1 MIPRLL
7 IIDTNVLVAG
17 ILSNNIDSPTA
28 RIVNAMLEGRI
39 MHLLS
44 PALLQEYREVLL
56 RPKLRKLL
64 GLSKAE
70 VDQILSEITANAI
83 WREPAESRGAP
94 DPGDD
99 HLWSLL
105 QSTDAILVTGDQLLL
120 NNPPRAA
127 STILPK
133 TCVTEFLQ

>member
-7 IIDTNVLVAG
+7 IIDTSVLVAG
-17 ILSNNIDSPTA
+17 ILSNNIDSSTA

-56 RPKLRKLL
+56 RPKLCKLH

-83 WREPAESRGAP
+83 WREPAESHSAP

-120 NNPPRAA
+120 DNLPRAA

-133 TCVTEFLQ
+133 TCVTEFL

>member
-28 RIVNAMLEGRI
+28 RIFNAMLDGRI

-44 PALLQEYREVLL
+44 PALLQEYRDVLL
-56 RPKLRKLL
+56 RPRLRKLH
-64 GLSKAE
+64 GLSKVE

-120 NNPPRAA
+120 DNPPRAA

-133 TCVTEFLQ
+133 TCVTEFL

>member
-28 RIVNAMLEGRI
+28 RIVNAMLDGRI

-56 RPKLRKLL
+56 RPKLRKLH

-83 WREPAESRGAP
+83 WREPAESHSAP

-133 TCVTEFLQ
+133 TCVTEFL

>member
-28 RIVNAMLEGRI
+28 RIVDAMLDGRI

-44 PALLQEYREVLL
+44 PALLQEYRDVLL
-56 RPKLRKLL
+56 RPKLCKLH
-64 GLSKAE
+64 GLSKDE

-83 WREPAESRGAP
+83 WREPVEYHGAP

-105 QSTDAILVTGDQLLL
+105 QSTDAVLVTGDQLLL
-120 NNPPRAA
+120 DNAPRAA

-133 TCVTEFLQ
+133 TCVMEFL

>member
-28 RIVNAMLEGRI
+28 RIVNAMLDGRI

-56 RPKLRKLL
+56 RPKLCKLH

-83 WREPAESRGAP
+83 WREPAESHCAP

-120 NNPPRAA
+120 DNPPRAA

-133 TCVTEFLQ
+133 TCVTEFL

>member
-28 RIVNAMLEGRI
+28 RIVNAMLDGRI

-56 RPKLRKLL
+56 RPKLCKLH

-83 WREPAESRGAP
+83 WREAEESRGAP

-99 HLWSLL
+99 HLCSLL

-120 NNPPRAA
+120 DNPPRAA

-133 TCVTEFLQ
+133 TCVTEFL

>member
-7 IIDTNVLVAG
+7 IIDTSVLVAG
-17 ILSNNIDSPTA
+17 ILSNNIDSSTA

-56 RPKLRKLL
+56 RPKLRKLH

-83 WREPAESRGAP
+83 WREPAESHSAP
-94 DPGDD
+94 DPGED

-120 NNPPRAA
+120 NSPPRAA
-127 STILPK
+127 SAILPK
-133 TCVTEFLQ
+133 TCVTEFL

>member
-1 MIPRLL
+1 MIPRFL

-28 RIVNAMLEGRI
+28 RIVNAMLDGRI

-56 RPKLRKLL
+56 RPKLRKLH
-64 GLSKAE
+64 GFSKAE

-83 WREPAESRGAP
+83 WREPAESRSAP

-120 NNPPRAA
+120 DNPPRAA

-133 TCVTEFLQ
+133 TCVTEFL

>member
-17 ILSNNIDSPTA
+17 ILSNNVDSPTA
-28 RIVNAMLEGRI
+28 RIVNAMLDGRI

-44 PALLQEYREVLL
+44 PALLREYCEVLL
-56 RPKLRKLL
+56 RPKLRKLH

-83 WREPAESRGAP
+83 WREPAESHSAP

-133 TCVTEFLQ
+133 TCVTEFL

>member
-1 MIPRLL
+1 MIPRFL

-28 RIVNAMLEGRI
+28 RIVNAMLDGRI

-56 RPKLRKLL
+56 RPKLSKLH

-70 VDQILSEITANAI
+70 VDQILSEITANTL
-83 WREPAESRGAP
+83 WREPAESRSAP
-94 DPGDD
+94 DRGDD

-120 NNPPRAA
+120 DNPPRAA

-133 TCVTEFLQ
+133 TCVTEFL

>member
-1 MIPRLL
+1 MIPRFL

-28 RIVNAMLEGRI
+28 RIVNAMLDGSI

-56 RPKLRKLL
+56 RPKLRKLH

-83 WREPAESRGAP
+83 WREPAESRSAP

-120 NNPPRAA
+120 DNPPRAA

-133 TCVTEFLQ
+133 TCVTEFL

>member
-7 IIDTNVLVAG
+7 IIDANVLVAG

-28 RIVNAMLEGRI
+28 RIVNAMLDGRI

-56 RPKLRKLL
+56 RPKLRKLH

-83 WREPAESRGAP
+83 WREPAESHSTP

-105 QSTDAILVTGDQLLL
+105 QSTDAILVTGDQVLL

-133 TCVTEFLQ
+133 TCVTEFL

>member
-17 ILSNNIDSPTA
+17 ILSNNVDSPTA
-28 RIVNAMLEGRI
+28 RIVDAMLDGRV

-44 PALLQEYREVLL
+44 PALLQEYRDVLL
-56 RPKLRKLL
+56 RPKLRKLH
-64 GLSKAE
+64 GLSKDE

-83 WREPAESRGAP
+83 WREPAESQGAP

-105 QSTDAILVTGDQLLL
+105 QNTDAVLVTGDQLLL
-120 NNPPRAA
+120 DNPPHAA
-127 STILPK
+127 SIILPK
-133 TCVTEFLQ
+133 TCVEEFL

>member
-1 MIPRLL
+1 
-7 IIDTNVLVAG
+7 
-17 ILSNNIDSPTA
+17 
-28 RIVNAMLEGRI
+28 
-39 MHLLS
+39 MHLLY

-56 RPKLRKLL
+56 RPKLCKLH

-83 WREPAESRGAP
+83 WREPAESHSAP
-94 DPGDD
+94 DPGDN

-120 NNPPRAA
+120 DNPPRAA

-133 TCVTEFLQ
+133 TCVTEFL

>member
-1 MIPRLL
+1 MIPRFL
-7 IIDTNVLVAG
+7 IIDTNVLVSG

-28 RIVNAMLEGRI
+28 RIVNAMLDGRI

-56 RPKLRKLL
+56 RPKLRKLH

-83 WREPAESRGAP
+83 WREPAESRSAP

-120 NNPPRAA
+120 DNPPRAA

-133 TCVTEFLQ
+133 TCVTEFL

>member
-7 IIDTNVLVAG
+7 IIDTSVLVAG
-17 ILSNNIDSPTA
+17 ILSNNIDSSTA

-39 MHLLS
+39 THLLS

-56 RPKLRKLL
+56 RPKLCKLH

-83 WREPAESRGAP
+83 WREPAESGRAP
-94 DPGDD
+94 DPGND
-99 HLWSLL
+99 HLWGLL
-105 QSTDAILVTGDQLLL
+105 QSTVAILVTGDQLLL
-120 NNPPRAA
+120 DNLPRAA

-133 TCVTEFLQ
+133 TCVTEFL

>member
-1 MIPRLL
+1 
-7 IIDTNVLVAG
+7 
-17 ILSNNIDSPTA
+17 
-28 RIVNAMLEGRI
+28 

-56 RPKLRKLL
+56 RPKLRKLH

-83 WREPAESRGAP
+83 WREPAESSGAP

-120 NNPPRAA
+120 DNPPRAA

>member
-28 RIVNAMLEGRI
+28 RIVNAMLDGRI

-56 RPKLRKLL
+56 RPKLRKLH

-83 WREPAESRGAP
+83 WREPAESRG
-94 DPGDD
+94 
-99 HLWSLL
+99 
-105 QSTDAILVTGDQLLL
+105 TDAILVTGDQLLL
-120 NNPPRAA
+120 DNPPRAA

-133 TCVTEFLQ
+133 TCVTEFL

>member
-17 ILSNNIDSPTA
+17 MLSNNIDSPTA
-28 RIVNAMLEGRI
+28 RIIDAMLDGRI

-44 PALLQEYREVLL
+44 PALLQEYRDVLL
-56 RPKLRKLL
+56 RPKLSKLH
-64 GLSKAE
+64 GLSTDE
-70 VDQILSEITANAI
+70 VDQILSEITANAV
-83 WREPAESRGAP
+83 WGEAVEYYGAP

-105 QSTDAILVTGDQLLL
+105 QSTDAVLVTGDQLFLD
-120 NNPPRAA
+120 NAPRAA

-133 TCVTEFLQ
+133 TCVVEFL

>member
-17 ILSNNIDSPTA
+17 ILSNNVDSPTA
-28 RIVNAMLEGRI
+28 RIVDAMLDGRI

-44 PALLQEYREVLL
+44 PALLQEYREVLW
-56 RPKLRKLL
+56 RPKLRKLH

-83 WREPAESRGAP
+83 WREPAESGGAA
-94 DPGDD
+94 DPGND
-99 HLWSLL
+99 HLWGLL
-105 QSTDAILVTGDQLLL
+105 QSTVAILVTGDQLLL

-133 TCVTEFLQ
+133 TCVTEFL

>member
-7 IIDTNVLVAG
+7 IIDTNVLIAG

-28 RIVNAMLEGRI
+28 RIVDAMLEGRI

-44 PALLQEYREVLL
+44 PALLQEYRDVLL
-56 RPKLRKLL
+56 RPELCKLH
-64 GLSKAE
+64 GLSKDE

-83 WREPAESRGAP
+83 WREPVEYHGAR

-99 HLWSLL
+99 YLWSLL
-105 QSTDAILVTGDQLLL
+105 QSTDAVLVTGDQLLL
-120 NNPPRAA
+120 DNAPRVA

-133 TCVTEFLQ
+133 TCVMEFL

>member
-17 ILSNNIDSPTA
+17 ILTHNIDSPTA
-28 RIVNAMLEGRI
+28 RIVDAMLDGRV

-44 PALLQEYREVLL
+44 PALLQEYRDVLL
-56 RPKLRKLL
+56 RPKLRKLH
-64 GLSKAE
+64 GLSQDE

-83 WREPAESRGAP
+83 WREPAESQDAP

-105 QSTDAILVTGDQLLL
+105 QSTDAIRVTGDQLLL
-120 NNPPRAA
+120 DNPPHTA
-127 STILPK
+127 SIILPK
-133 TCVTEFLQ
+133 TCVTEFL

>member
-7 IIDTNVLVAG
+7 IIDTNALVAG
-17 ILSNNIDSPTA
+17 ILSNNLDSPTA
-28 RIVNAMLEGRI
+28 RIVDAMLDGRI
-39 MHLLS
+39 MYLLS
-44 PALLQEYREVLL
+44 PALLQEYRNVLL
-56 RPKLRKLL
+56 RPKLRKLH
-64 GLSKAE
+64 GLSKDE
-70 VDQILSEITANAI
+70 VDQILSEITANAV
-83 WREPAESRGAP
+83 WREPAESHGAP

-120 NNPPRAA
+120 DNPPRVA

-133 TCVTEFLQ
+133 TCVTEFL

>member
-17 ILSNNIDSPTA
+17 ILTHNIDSPTA
-28 RIVNAMLEGRI
+28 RIVDAMLDGRV

-44 PALLQEYREVLL
+44 PALLQEYRDVLL
-56 RPKLRKLL
+56 RPKLRKLH
-64 GLSKAE
+64 GLSQDE

-83 WREPAESRGAP
+83 WREPAESQDAP

-105 QSTDAILVTGDQLLL
+105 QSTDVILVTGDQLLL
-120 NNPPRAA
+120 DNPPHTA
-127 STILPK
+127 SIILPK
-133 TCVTEFLQ
+133 TWVTEFL